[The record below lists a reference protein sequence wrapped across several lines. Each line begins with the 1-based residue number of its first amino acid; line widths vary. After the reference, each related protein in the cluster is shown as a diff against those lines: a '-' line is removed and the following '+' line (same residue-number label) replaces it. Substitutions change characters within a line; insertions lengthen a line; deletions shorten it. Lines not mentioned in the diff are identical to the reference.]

1 MKLFQTVQKNF
12 AVLGIGRGR
21 SKTNR
26 KLVFTWLILSLTVA
40 AGTAFIVFEAKTFEE
55 YTSDL
60 YTTSGDA
67 VVASMFIIMVI
78 KMDRLF
84 ELIDMIEQAVDES
97 ELDLNLFF
105 EI

>member
-67 VVASMFIIMVI
+67 VVASMFMVI